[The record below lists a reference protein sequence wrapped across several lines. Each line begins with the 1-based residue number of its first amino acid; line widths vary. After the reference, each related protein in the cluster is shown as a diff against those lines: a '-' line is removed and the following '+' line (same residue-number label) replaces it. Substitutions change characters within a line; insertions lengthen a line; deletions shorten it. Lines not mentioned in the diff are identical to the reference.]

1 MAARDG
7 IGAPRRPSTIERE
20 RLVLEEARRLTAI
33 ERRGLKY
40 EDAVRVL
47 EDGITRKQVS
57 YTLERLRAV
66 GLLERRDGYNW
77 HPKGEELPPPQ
88 VSPQSAG

>member
-20 RLVLEEARRLTAI
+20 RLVLEEARRLASI

-40 EDAVRVL
+40 EDAARVL
-47 EDGITRKQVS
+47 EGSMTRKQIS
-57 YTLERLRAV
+57 YTLERLAR
-66 GLLERRDGYNW
+66 GKQLERRDGYNW
-77 HPKGEELPPPQ
+77 YPLE
-88 VSPQSAG
+88 V

>member
-40 EDAVRVL
+40 EDAARVL
-47 EDGITRKQVS
+47 EDGLTRKQIN
-57 YTLERLRAV
+57 YTLERLARA
-66 GLLERRDGYNW
+66 GQLERRDGYNW
-77 HPKGEELPPPQ
+77 HPMRP
-88 VSPQSAG
+88 

>member
-1 MAARDG
+1 MAAQDG

-20 RLVLEEARRLTAI
+20 RLVLEEAKRLTAI

-47 EDGITRKQVS
+47 GEEVTRKQIG
-57 YTLERLRAV
+57 YTLERLARN
-66 GLLERRDGYNW
+66 GQLERRNGYNW
-77 HPKGEELPPPQ
+77 HPTATEGLI
-88 VSPQSAG
+88 S

>member
-20 RLVLEEARRLTAI
+20 QLVLAEAHKLSVI
-33 ERRGLKY
+33 EKRGLRY

-47 EDGITRKQVS
+47 EPGLTRKQIN
-57 YTLERLRAV
+57 YTLERLAR
-66 GLLERRDGYNW
+66 GGHLERRDGYNW
-77 HPKGEELPPPQ
+77 YPL
-88 VSPQSAG
+88 